1 MILPFVSEGLFDINP
16 NFTIAG
22 NDQVIV
28 IDNWYLN
35 YEDIHQILVN
45 MPVARWK
52 WVEGSR
58 NFLDY
63 YDCRSIFPL
72 NSLGI
77 SQQGIFLIKDIIKKY
92 YRLTSELE
100 HINQIAEFNYFK
112 NNKKNVSNNFQHFP
126 HIDNYYNA
134 LIYLD
139 KICSG
144 GTAIYDMP
152 SIVNTE
158 QYNLLYDISNYSK
171 RVIKAIPNRLVI
183 FNGRQMHGGYIEDHN
198 KYVNDWRFN
207 QVLFFKQ
214 V

>member
-1 MILPFVSEGLFDINP
+1 MDASIYCLFPKVVYLKNIDYINDKYLLSLNNFCKKLKYVEIPKEESENVSQTSEDRYLFDNHKEL
-16 NFTIAG
+16 FK
-22 NDQVIV
+22 
-28 IDNWYLN
+28 L
-35 YEDIHQILVN
+35 
-45 MPVARWK
+45 
-52 WVEGSR
+52 
-58 NFLDY
+58 
-63 YDCRSIFPL
+63 
-72 NSLGI
+72 
-77 SQQGIFLIKDIIKKY
+77 KDIILK
-92 YRLTSELE
+92 
-100 HINQIAEFNYFK
+100 EFNYFK

-134 LIYLD
+134 LVYLD

-198 KYVNDWRFN
+198 KYVNNWRFN
-207 QVLFFKQ
+207 QVLFFRQ